1 MKVKDFERAI
11 DALGTDVTI
20 DEMKLCHSDVRQVNA
35 HTDSLLIVW
44 DECGKA
50 FSANKNGEYLEKPH

>member
-20 DEMKLCHSDVRQVNA
+20 DEMKLCHSDVRQV
-35 HTDSLLIVW
+35 
-44 DECGKA
+44 GKA
-50 FSANKNGEYLEKPH
+50 TLI